1 MVVVVVCVYKTL
13 PMTLLDDDWES
24 MMGAQRTDLVLELL
38 LLSIPLS
45 NRSSKWASN
54 TLIGEQDLTTWLQ
67 NPARRQ
73 YHKDN

>member
-45 NRSSKWASN
+45 NRSSK
-54 TLIGEQDLTTWLQ
+54 
-67 NPARRQ
+67 
-73 YHKDN
+73 